1 MTNYSVLNPVIVG
14 SLHTEFQASSPLDA
28 AQSFFNEMSSN
39 KVFYGP
45 AESFYFTMKD
55 DNNKVFNFHVKESPS
70 SKSNNVNY
78 SIKSI
83 PNNIPAKDNQKLIS
97 HFSNEKNKIIN
108 IVNKYSGGGI
118 LSKTTDSDSE
128 SFSKKISLSYLK
140 KDDSSSSDDDDDEY
154 DLARIIKSRVL
165 GYPYSPVKYFGYDP
179 TIYIA
184 KGDPFPNISLPS
196 LGFPYQFLRPVF
208 AYPGILKPV
217 VYL

>member
-28 AQSFFNEMSSN
+28 AHSFFNEMSSN

-83 PNNIPAKDNQKLIS
+83 PNNLSAKDNQKLIS
-97 HFSNEKNKIIN
+97 HFSNEKNKIITL
-108 IVNKYSGGGI
+108 VNKYSGGGI

-140 KDDSSSSDDDDDEY
+140 KDDSSSSSDDDDDDY
-154 DLARIIKSRVL
+154 DLARIIKSRIL
-165 GYPYSPVKYFGYDP
+165 GYPYSTIKYFGYDP

-184 KGDPFPNISLPS
+184 KNVTFPNIVPS
-196 LGFPYQFLRPVF
+196 LDSPYQVLYPFFGL
-208 AYPGILKPV
+208 PGIITRIP
-217 VYL
+217 